1 MSKIIETN
9 DVLNIYFLEETSWRS
24 TILIKDIFILIP
36 YPRANILQS
45 TNAWTNVS
53 IFHATLLA
61 ETH

>member
-9 DVLNIYFLEETSWRS
+9 DVLNIYFLEETSGRS